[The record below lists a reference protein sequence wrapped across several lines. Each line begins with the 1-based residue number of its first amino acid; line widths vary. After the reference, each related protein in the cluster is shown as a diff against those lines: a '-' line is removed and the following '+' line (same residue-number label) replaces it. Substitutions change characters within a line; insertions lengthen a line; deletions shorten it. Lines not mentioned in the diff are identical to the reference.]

1 MQLLRARLIDQPSD
15 TTNVDDAIAA
25 LLLRIQNLS
34 GQGSNPPI
42 LQLDSSLSS
51 KLSVTVADLDRLIDV
66 LDAEYRAVRREAE
79 RLSELTSSELSPD
92 SSQLLYE
99 RLAAAQTRLEQLN
112 ARQRELSRDRDIAF
126 GLIEVLLRRIDEL
139 RVANAAPQVSV
150 RYLGT
155 VTNPVTA
162 LGRTVLIQ
170 AAVGA
175 LVGIVLTATVIVA
188 LEAMAIARR
197 NAALTPKPAED

>member
-1 MQLLRARLIDQPSD
+1 
-15 TTNVDDAIAA
+15 
-25 LLLRIQNLS
+25 
-34 GQGSNPPI
+34 
-42 LQLDSSLSS
+42 LSS
-51 KLSVTVADLDRLIDV
+51 KLSVTVADLDRLMTT
-66 LDAEYRAVRREAE
+66 LNAEYRAVRQEAE
-79 RLSELTSSELSPD
+79 RLSELPPAELSPD

-112 ARQRELSRDRDIAF
+112 ARQRELSRNRDLAF
-126 GLIEVLLRRIDEL
+126 SLIEVLLRRIDEL

-162 LGRTVLIQ
+162 IGRTVLTQ

-175 LVGIVLTATVIVA
+175 LAGIVLTVMVIVV
-188 LEAMAIARR
+188 LEAMAVARR
-197 NAALTPKPAED
+197 NTALNPKPAGD

>member
-1 MQLLRARLIDQPSD
+1 
-15 TTNVDDAIAA
+15 
-25 LLLRIQNLS
+25 
-34 GQGSNPPI
+34 
-42 LQLDSSLSS
+42 
-51 KLSVTVADLDRLIDV
+51 
-66 LDAEYRAVRREAE
+66 
-79 RLSELTSSELSPD
+79 LSPD

-112 ARQRELSRDRDIAF
+112 ARQRELSRNRDIAF
-126 GLIEVLLRRIDEL
+126 SLIEVLLRRIDEL

-162 LGRTVLIQ
+162 IGRIVLTQ

-175 LVGIVLTATVIVA
+175 LASIVLTVMVIVV
-188 LEAMAIARR
+188 LEAMAVARR
-197 NAALTPKPAED
+197 NTALNPKPAGD